1 MNAIKG
7 TNTNVHLSYGHLFDR
22 LFWAKDNLTPQ
33 QSKYRVVFE
42 DPDQPDIPAMIL
54 VPDPNWLAAALHG
67 SILPPINTYLADQEV
82 PDGQPKAH
90 PYAEPIGP
98 MTEEEAIEYL
108 IMKDIPQKVW
118 NNPNRNKTYLRITNV
133 ENVPS
138 DRTYRN
144 AWKLKEEA
152 A

>member
-1 MNAIKG
+1 MTA
-7 TNTNVHLSYGHLFDR
+7 HLSYGHLFDR
-22 LFWAKDNLTPQ
+22 LLWAKEHLAPV
-33 QSKYRVVFE
+33 QSRYRVVFE
-42 DPDQPDIPAMIL
+42 DPAEPDAPAKVL

-67 SILPPINTYLADQEV
+67 GVLPPVEAYLRDQNV
-82 PDGQPKAH
+82 PDGEPKVH
-90 PYAEPIGP
+90 PYATPIGP